1 MSVSIG
7 TNTASLIAAHH
18 LRSNRQ
24 ELQSAMTRLASGNR
38 INSAADDAAS
48 VGVASSLK
56 AQARSLDQAM
66 KSAQMGMAEAQVA
79 DSALVEIENM
89 VVRIRE
95 LAVQKASTGVYTTT
109 QIANI
114 TAEITHLNSEISSI
128 ASNTMFNGSAVGT
141 AGGGD
146 YVLSSSGTATTFTFP
161 TFITTGGTT
170 VSAADTALGS
180 VATARGTLG
189 AMINR
194 LQYSVNSLSNTAAN
208 SYAAHGTIMDTDY
221 AEASAAVAKG
231 QILQQAGA
239 AILAQANASNQY
251 VLTVLQ

>member
-7 TNTASLIAAHH
+7 TNVASLLAAHH

-24 ELQSAMTRLASGNR
+24 ELTSAMTRLASGKR
-38 INSAADDAAS
+38 INSAADDAAG

-56 AQARSLDQAM
+56 AQAKSLDQAM
-66 KSAQMGMAEAQVA
+66 KSAQMGIAEAQVA

-95 LAVQKASTGVYTTT
+95 LAVQKASSGVYTST

-128 ASNTMFNGSAVGT
+128 ASNTKFNGSAVS

-146 YVLSSSGTATTFTFP
+146 FVLSSSGTATTFTFP

-170 VSAADTALGS
+170 VTAADTALAS

-208 SYAAHGTIMDTDY
+208 SYAAAGTVMDTDY
-221 AEASAAVAKG
+221 AEASATVAKG

>member
-7 TNTASLIAAHH
+7 TNVASLLAAHH
-18 LRSNRQ
+18 LRTNRQ
-24 ELQSAMTRLASGNR
+24 ELTSAMTRLASGKR
-38 INSAADDAAS
+38 INSAADDAAG
-48 VGVASSLK
+48 VGVASSLR
-56 AQARSLDQAM
+56 AQGKSLDQAM
-66 KSAQMGMAEAQVA
+66 KSAQMGIAEAQVA

-95 LAVQKASTGVYTTT
+95 LAVQKASSGVYTST

-128 ASNTMFNGSAVGT
+128 ASNTKFNGSTVS
-141 AGGGD
+141 AGGGAF
-146 YVLSSSGTATTFTFP
+146 VLSSSGSATTFTFP
-161 TFITTGGTT
+161 TFITSGGTT
-170 VSAADTALGS
+170 VGAADTALAS

-189 AMINR
+189 AIINR

-208 SYAAHGTIMDTDY
+208 SYAAAGAVMDTDY

>member
-7 TNTASLIAAHH
+7 TNVASLLAAHH
-18 LRSNRQ
+18 LRKNAV
-24 ELQSAMTRLASGNR
+24 ELKSAMQRLASGSR
-38 INSAADDAAS
+38 INSAGDDAAG

-56 AQARSLDQAM
+56 AQAKSLDQAM
-66 KSAQMGMAEAQVA
+66 KSGQMGIAKAQVA
-79 DSALVEIENM
+79 DAALVEVENM

-95 LAVQKASTGVYTTT
+95 LAVQKASTGAYTTT

-114 TAEITHLNSEISSI
+114 EAEITALNAEISSI
-128 ASNTMFNGSAVGT
+128 ATNTKFNGSAVS
-141 AGGGD
+141 AGGG
-146 YVLSSSGTATTFTFP
+146 TAVFTMP
-161 TFITTGGTT
+161 TFFTDAGSTIS
-170 VSAADTALGS
+170 SADASIGS
-180 VATARGTLG
+180 VATFRGSLG

-194 LQYSVNSLSNTAAN
+194 LQYSVNAISNTAAN
-208 SYAAHGTIMDTDY
+208 NYAAAGIVMDTDY

>member
-7 TNTASLIAAHH
+7 TNVASLLAAHH
-18 LRSNRQ
+18 LRKNAV
-24 ELQSAMTRLASGNR
+24 ELKSAMQRLASGSR
-38 INSAADDAAS
+38 INSAGDDAAG

-56 AQARSLDQAM
+56 AQAKSLDQAM
-66 KSAQMGMAEAQVA
+66 KSGQMGIAKAQVA
-79 DSALVEIENM
+79 DAALVEVENM

-95 LAVQKASTGVYTTT
+95 LAVQKASTGAYTTT

-114 TAEITHLNSEISSI
+114 EAEITALNAEISSI
-128 ASNTMFNGSAVGT
+128 ATNTKFNGSAVS
-141 AGGGD
+141 AGGGTF
-146 YVLSSSGTATTFTFP
+146 VVSGNGDTAVFTMP
-161 TFITTGGTT
+161 TFFTDAGSTIS
-170 VSAADTALGS
+170 SADASIGS
-180 VATARGTLG
+180 VATFRGSLG

-194 LQYSVNSLSNTAAN
+194 LQYSVNAISNTAAN
-208 SYAAHGTIMDTDY
+208 NYAAAGIVMDTDY

>member
-7 TNTASLIAAHH
+7 TNVASLLAAHH
-18 LRSNRQ
+18 LRKNRV
-24 ELQSAMTRLASGNR
+24 ELDSAMNRLASGSR
-38 INSAADDAAS
+38 INSAADDAAG
-48 VGVASSLK
+48 VGVASALK
-56 AQARSLDQAM
+56 AQAKGLDQAM
-66 KSAQMGMAEAQVA
+66 KSGQMGIAQAQVA
-79 DSALVEIENM
+79 DSALVEVENM
-89 VVRIRE
+89 VIRIRE
-95 LAVQKASTGVYTTT
+95 LAVQKASTGAYTST

-114 TAEITHLNSEISSI
+114 DAEITALNEEISSI
-128 ASNTMFNGSAVGT
+128 KDNTKFNGSDVS

-146 YVLSSSGTATTFTFP
+146 YVVSGGGDTATFTLP
-161 TFITTGGTT
+161 TFFASAGTT
-170 VSAADTALGS
+170 IASADASLVS

-194 LQYSVNSLSNTAAN
+194 LQYSVNAISNTAAN
-208 SYAAHGTIMDTDY
+208 NYAAAGTVADTDY

-251 VLTVLQ
+251 VLAVLQ

>member
-1 MSVSIG
+1 
-7 TNTASLIAAHH
+7 
-18 LRSNRQ
+18 
-24 ELQSAMTRLASGNR
+24 
-38 INSAADDAAS
+38 
-48 VGVASSLK
+48 
-56 AQARSLDQAM
+56 
-66 KSAQMGMAEAQVA
+66 
-79 DSALVEIENM
+79 

-95 LAVQKASTGVYTTT
+95 LAVQKASPGVYTST

-114 TAEITHLNSEISSI
+114 PAEITHLNSALRST
-128 ASNTMFNGSAVGT
+128 ARNTKFNGSAVS

-146 YVLSSSGTATTFTFP
+146 FVLSSSGTATTFTFP

-170 VSAADTALGS
+170 VSAADTALAS

-208 SYAAHGTIMDTDY
+208 SYAAAGTVMDTDY
-221 AEASAAVAKG
+221 AEASATVAKG

>member
-128 ASNTMFNGSAVGT
+128 ASNTMFNGSAVS

-194 LQYSVNSLSNTAAN
+194 LQYSVNSCPTQLQTVTQPT
-208 SYAAHGTIMDTDY
+208 GLLWI
-221 AEASAAVAKG
+221 
-231 QILQQAGA
+231 QITLKRALQLQKVKFCSRPGPPFWLRPTQA
-239 AILAQANASNQY
+239 ISMF
-251 VLTVLQ
+251 